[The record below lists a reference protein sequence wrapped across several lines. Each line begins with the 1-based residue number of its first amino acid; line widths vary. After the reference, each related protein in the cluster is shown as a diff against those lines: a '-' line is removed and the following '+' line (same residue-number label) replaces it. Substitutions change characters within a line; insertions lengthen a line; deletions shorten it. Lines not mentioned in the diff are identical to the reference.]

1 MSLPNQFDIF
11 LTPDNFQLAFK
22 RLQTASRNLYKDL
35 YYQDLII
42 FGLLLDQNINSL
54 INEIRQKI
62 FQPEK
67 SYKIFM
73 PKKDNL
79 VRPLSLLKFKDL
91 IVYQALINVIAD
103 AVYDDIAPY
112 YNNILFGNVIT
123 TSQES
128 EKNRIFFYKP
138 WKEQWKKF
146 GEKTKEYYDAG
157 YNFLSE
163 FDIASFFDTID
174 HNILCQI
181 LANTYKVEE
190 EILELLSV
198 CLEAWTVDFNHKT
211 FKSKH
216 GIPQGPIGSAFIA
229 DLYLLHLDLEL
240 KKMSKL
246 DIKYIRYVDDIRI
259 FSKDKIMAQKSIAY
273 LDLLARDLGLIPQGS
288 KILINEI
295 TDVNKLLRHQKSKF
309 SAIDREHKKKAG
321 KLKAKTHRKLKK
333 RLIDCFDPNSDEE
346 YLDKTIISFS
356 LYRLNDD
363 AEVKATIL
371 ANYEK
376 LYTHFPA
383 ILFYLRKHFS
393 EDVEIR
399 NWLIYLLN
407 DENLLFH
414 FVVALIFKYFP
425 DLPFMENIHKK
436 YMREN
441 HRHWLVKYFMI
452 HWLYQNGKKE
462 MIFSDLTD
470 NYFLN
475 RELNSFKVK
484 MAEDLTFRK
493 LFTTDLLKDKDSL
506 TALQGLYLYPTLL
519 IDNDDDISEFNE
531 YIQYILANHI
541 TDYISYTLKRDFSI
555 TTPENFFNRTI
566 WNGEELYQ
574 ELNNSFFLFNQFKD
588 IDSSKSLLNL
598 NIFNNLVFDK
608 ICETLKVNKPS
619 SEYGVNLNANC
630 IANDFPITNRYFTE
644 INEKRNQKTEAHPY
658 DKYGNLRIKIKFN
671 ELKGLIRKEIRS
683 LEEICGYTFLK
694 INPTKPSSSR
704 VLVKN

>member
-1 MSLPNQFDIF
+1 MKMNSKSQFDIF
-11 LTPDNFQLAFK
+11 LTSDNFQLAFK
-22 RLQTASRNLYKDL
+22 RLQTASRNLYKEL
-35 YYQDLII
+35 YYQDLKI
-42 FGLLLDQNINSL
+42 FGFFLDQNIESL
-54 INEIRQKI
+54 INEIGQKI
-62 FQPEK
+62 FKPEK

-91 IVYQALINVIAD
+91 LVYQALINVIAD
-103 AVYDDIAPY
+103 TVYDDIAPY

-128 EKNRIFFYKP
+128 ERNRIFFYKP

-146 GEKTKEYYDAG
+146 GDKTKEYYDAG
-157 YNFLSE
+157 YKFLSE

-174 HNILCQI
+174 HSILCQI
-181 LANTYKVEE
+181 LSNTYKIEE

-216 GIPQGPIGSAFIA
+216 GIPQGPIGSAFLA

-259 FSKDKIMAQKSIAY
+259 FSKEKIMAQKSIAY

-309 SAIDREHKKKAG
+309 SAIDREHKKKG
-321 KLKAKTHRKLKK
+321 GELKAKTHRSLKK
-333 RLIDCFDPNSDEE
+333 RLINCFDPNSDEE

-356 LYRLNDD
+356 LYRLNNDS
-363 AEVKATIL
+363 EVKATIL

-383 ILFYLRKHFS
+383 ILFYLKKHFS
-393 EDVEIR
+393 EDLEIR
-399 NWLIYLLN
+399 NWLINLLN

-414 FVVALIFKYFP
+414 HVVALIFKYFP

-452 HWLYQNGKKE
+452 HWLYQNDKKE
-462 MIFSDLTD
+462 MILSDSTD

-475 RELNSFKVK
+475 RELNSFKVEI
-484 MAEDLTFRK
+484 AEDLTFRK
-493 LFTTDLLKDKDSL
+493 LFATELLKNKDSL
-506 TALQGLYLYPTLL
+506 KALQGLYLYPSLL
-519 IDNDDDISEFNE
+519 LMDNEDSSEINE
-531 YIQYILANHI
+531 YVRYILSNHI
-541 TDYISYTLKRDFSI
+541 IDYINYTLSREFSI
-555 TTPENFFNRTI
+555 TTPENFFNRAI
-566 WNGEELYQ
+566 WDDDELYG
-574 ELNNSFFLFNQFKD
+574 ELNNSFFLFNQFRD
-588 IDSSKSLLNL
+588 IDPSKSLLNL

-608 ICETLKVNKPS
+608 ICEISAIRKPS
-619 SEYGVNLNANC
+619 TEYGVNLNANC
-630 IANDFPITNRYFTE
+630 IASNFPITNRYFTE

-658 DKYGNLRIKIKFN
+658 DKYGNLRIKIKFD
-671 ELKGLIRKEIRS
+671 ELKGLIRKEKRS
-683 LEEICGYTFLK
+683 LEEICSHTFLE
-694 INPTKPSSSR
+694 IEPSGSSSAR
-704 VLVKN
+704 VMV